1 MGNKQ
6 NNKDNRREKFWSNK
20 LWYKDSIFYEL
31 FIRAFYDSNNDG
43 IGDIEGLIQKL
54 DYIQDLGVDCIW
66 LLPFYDSPLLDDG
79 YDIADYYKIHPD
91 YGSIEDF
98 KKLIEEAHKRELRI
112 IADLVINHTSKD
124 CKWFQEARSDPDSP
138 YRDYYMW
145 SDTPEKF
152 KDARIIFVDSE
163 SSNWAYDDKAKQFYW
178 HRFFTHQPDLNYDNP
193 KVQEEMLNVVNYWLD
208 MGLDGFRVDAV
219 PYLFA
224 REGTNCENLPE
235 THQFLKKLRK
245 HVDENYPGRLLLAEA
260 NQWPDDLLP
269 YFGGGKGDEF
279 HMAFN
284 FPLMPRLF
292 MSVRKED
299 HGPIVDIVKR
309 TPDIPEN
316 CQWGI
321 FLRNH
326 DELTL
331 EMCTDEERD
340 YMYKTYA
347 KEERMRCNIG
357 IRRRLSTLLQNDK
370 RQTQLLHSLL
380 FSLPGTPIMYYGDE
394 IRMGDNI
401 FLGDRNGVR
410 TPMQWSMDRNAGFS
424 KAEPS
429 RLYAPVLNDPT
440 NNYMVYNV
448 EAESKKPNSML
459 NWVRKMIK
467 VRKQFEVFGRGGI
480 KFYYPENHKVLVF
493 IRYYKDEIILTVNN
507 LSKYP
512 QSVMVDLSEFED
524 YIPIEVFGKQ
534 NFPQIGEL
542 PYFFTIGSYDFYWF
556 LLVKP

>member
-1 MGNKQ
+1 M
-6 NNKDNRREKFWSNK
+6 NNKLNNNYNNHNKFWNNQ
-20 LWYKDSIFYEL
+20 LWYKDAIFYEL

-43 IGDIEGLIQKL
+43 IGDIQGLIQKL
-54 DYIQDLGVDCIW
+54 DYIKDLGVDCIW
-66 LLPFYDSPLLDDG
+66 LLPFYDSPLYDDG
-79 YDIADYYKIHPD
+79 YDISDYYKIHPD
-91 YGSIEDF
+91 YGTIHDF
-98 KKLIEEAHKRELRI
+98 ERLIEEAHRRDLRV

-124 CKWFQEARSDPDSP
+124 CRWFQEARSDPNSP
-138 YRDYYMW
+138 YRDYYVW

-152 KDARIIFVDSE
+152 KDARIIFIDTE
-163 SSNWAYDDKAKQFYW
+163 SSNWTYDDKAKQFYW
-178 HRFFTHQPDLNYDNP
+178 HRFFNHQPDLNYDNP
-193 KVQEEMLNVVNYWLD
+193 KVQEEMINVVDYWLN

-245 HVDENYPGRLLLAEA
+245 HFDENYPGRLLLAEA
-260 NQWPDDLLP
+260 NQWPEDLLP
-269 YFGGGKGDEF
+269 YFGDGDGDEF

-292 MSVRKED
+292 MSLKKED

-309 TPDIPEN
+309 TPSIPKN

-347 KEERMRCNIG
+347 QEERMRCNIG
-357 IRRRLSTLLQNDK
+357 IRRRLASLLENDK
-370 RQTQLLHSLL
+370 RQTQLLTALL
-380 FSLPGTPIMYYGDE
+380 LSLPGTPIMYYGDE

-429 RLYAPVLNDPT
+429 RLYAPVLTDPT
-440 NNYMVYNV
+440 NNYVVYNV
-448 EAESKKPNSML
+448 EAETKKPNSLL
-459 NWVRKMIK
+459 NWVKRMIRI
-467 VRKQFEVFGRGGI
+467 RKQFKVFGRGDI
-480 KFYYPENHKVLVF
+480 KFYYPKNHKILVF
-493 IRYYKDEIILTVNN
+493 IRYYEDEIILTVSN

-512 QSVMVDLSEFED
+512 QFVTIDLTE
-524 YIPIEVFGKQ
+524 YKGYTPIEVFGKQ
-534 NFPQIGEL
+534 AFPPVGEW
-542 PYFFTIGSYDFYWF
+542 PYFFTVGSYDFYWF
-556 LLVKP
+556 LLVK